1 MKKIKPYKT
10 RKDAMKREKLIM
22 IVSSGFVLAALTMTG
37 LYMRQ
42 QSLQEQ
48 NDGYSMDLS
57 QLENNVEDKYAELTE
72 SVEPPV
78 QVADN
83 SGIELNPIADMPAII
98 EGTEEAPLLDEELDY
113 MPREDSIID
122 DSPVA
127 EANSGLVEIPG
138 LTDGTMEAP
147 VVEEATEIIAPQLSF
162 TEEEGL
168 CAPVEGSI
176 LMHYNMDST
185 VYFSTLDQ
193 YKYNPAVIFQ
203 AVEGSNVVA
212 CADAKVKEI
221 YQNEEIGHAMVLE
234 LGNGYEV
241 TYGQLAA
248 IHVNVGDTVAANQ
261 VIATVA
267 KPTKYYVTEGCNL
280 YFALN
285 KDGQTVNPE
294 ELLPLE

>member
-1 MKKIKPYKT
+1 MNKRIKPYKS
-10 RKDAMKREKLIM
+10 RKEAVKRERIIM
-22 IVSSGFVLAALTMTG
+22 IVSSAFVMAALTMTG
-37 LYMRQ
+37 LYMKEQ
-42 QSLQEQ
+42 NLQEQ
-48 NDGYSMDLS
+48 EDGYSVDLAE
-57 QLENNVEDKYAELTE
+57 LENNVGDKYAEL
-72 SVEPPV
+72 VEDTNPPI

-83 SGIELNPIADMPAII
+83 SGLEQEPIVDAPIIVEAPIENM
-98 EGTEEAPLLDEELDY
+98 PLLDEELDY

-122 DSPVA
+122 DAPVA

-138 LTDGTMEAP
+138 LTDGTVEAP
-147 VVEEATEIIAPQLSF
+147 VIEEAPEIIAPQLSF

-185 VYFSTLDQ
+185 VYFATLDQ

-203 AVEGSNVVA
+203 AAEGSNVLA
-212 CADAKVKEI
+212 CADGKVKEI
-221 YQNEEIGHAMVLE
+221 YQNEEIGHALVLE

-248 IHVNVGDTVAANQ
+248 IHVNVGDTVGANQ
-261 VIATVA
+261 VLGTVA
-267 KPTKYYVTEGCNL
+267 SPTKYYVTEGCNL
-280 YFALN
+280 YFSME

-294 ELLPLE
+294 DMLP

>member
-1 MKKIKPYKT
+1 MNKKIKPYKS
-10 RKDAMKREKLIM
+10 RKDTVKRERIIM
-22 IVSSGFVLAALTMTG
+22 LVSSGFVLAALTMTG

-48 NDGYSMDLS
+48 NDGYSVDLS
-57 QLENNVEDKYAELTE
+57 QMENNVEDKYAELTE
-72 SVEPPV
+72 NVEPPV

-83 SGIELNPIADMPAII
+83 SGADREPLVNVPATI

-113 MPREDSIID
+113 MPKIDSAVEQTD
-122 DSPVA
+122 VA
-127 EANSGLVEIPG
+127 EANSGRIEIPG
-138 LTDGTMEAP
+138 LTDVPVEAP
-147 VVEEATEIIAPQLSF
+147 AAEELPEITTQQLSF

-168 CAPVEGSI
+168 IKPVEGNV
-176 LMHYNMDST
+176 LMHYNMDNT
-185 VYFSTLDQ
+185 VYFATLDQ

-203 AVEGSNVVA
+203 AEEGSNVVA
-212 CADAKVKEI
+212 CADAKVKEM
-221 YQNEEIGHAMVLE
+221 YQNEEIGHALVLE

-248 IHVNVGDTVAANQ
+248 IHVNVGDKVAANQ

-280 YFALN
+280 YFALERY
-285 KDGQTVNPE
+285 GETVNPE
-294 ELLPLE
+294 DLLP